1 MAMSTDIAP
10 PFSEVRA
17 ADARRRGHLDQSR
30 TNQAVAGARVPPHDE
45 DAERA
50 VLGAMLL
57 TSDAVADAVEILS
70 GEDFYRPAHQHVFNA
85 AIGLYTKGEPVDTVT
100 MHGELER
107 MDLSEA
113 TGGLRNLIELQSST
127 PVAANAAYY
136 AKIVA
141 ETARLRRLIRAA
153 GEVSELAYSRPADVG
168 AALDQAETL
177 IFHATEHENDPT
189 MERMNAL
196 LGGALT
202 ELEELYSR
210 GSSITG
216 VTTGFIDLD
225 KKLSGLQPSSLAV
238 LGARPSIGKT
248 SLALDIAVAAA
259 KGSADNYNSE
269 LAKNGE
275 GSDLEQK
282 EPHPVLFFSLEM
294 SHSEITQRVLGAEAR
309 VQTDRLRTGR
319 LNDEDWSKI
328 STAMGRLGELPLW
341 IDDSPSM
348 SILEVRAKSRRRHA
362 EAGGLTLVVVDY
374 LQLLL
379 GGNRN
384 ENRQVEVS
392 EFSRGLKTLARE
404 LKCPVLALSQLS
416 RAPEARQDKRPMLA
430 DLRESGA
437 IEQDA
442 DVVMFLY
449 RDEVYNPESKDR
461 GIAELQIAKHRSGP
475 TGLIKLI
482 FLPTFTKFVDAAP
495 QAIGNEPTGRT
506 SDPGAENF

>member
-1 MAMSTDIAP
+1 MSTNIAP
-10 PFSEVRA
+10 HLQEIRA
-17 ADARRRGHLDQSR
+17 DDARRQGNFDPDRRGPSS
-30 TNQAVAGARVPPHDE
+30 GGMRVPPHDE

-57 TSDAVADAVEILS
+57 TADAVADAVEILS
-70 GEDFYRPAHQHVFNA
+70 GQDFYRPAHQHVFNA

-100 MHGELER
+100 VHDELER
-107 MDLSEA
+107 MGFSEA
-113 TGGLRNLIELQSST
+113 TDGLRGLMELQSST

-141 ETARLRRLIRAA
+141 DTALLRRLIKAA
-153 GEVSELAYSRPADVG
+153 GEVSELAFSRPPNVG
-168 AALDQAETL
+168 DALDQAETL
-177 IFHATEHENDPT
+177 IFHAAERENDPT
-189 MERMNAL
+189 MERMNSL

-202 ELEELYSR
+202 ELEDLYSR
-210 GSSITG
+210 GSAITG
-216 VTTGFIDLD
+216 ITTGFADLD
-225 KKLSGLQPSSLAV
+225 KKLSGLQPSSLVV

-259 KGSADNYNSE
+259 KGALDSHNAALTENKEESAP
-269 LAKNGE
+269 
-275 GSDLEQK
+275 EQK

-294 SHSEITQRVLGAEAR
+294 SNSEITQRVLGSEAR
-309 VQTDRLRTGR
+309 VPTDRLRTGR
-319 LNDEDWSKI
+319 LNDDDWSKI

-341 IDDSPSM
+341 VDDSPSM

-374 LQLLL
+374 LQLLVG

-392 EFSRGLKTLARE
+392 EFSRGLKILARE

-416 RAPEARQDKRPMLA
+416 RAPETRQDKRPMLA

-461 GIAELQIAKHRSGP
+461 GIAELLIAKHRSGP
-475 TGLIKLI
+475 TGLVKLI
-482 FLPTFTKFVDAAP
+482 FLPNFTKFVDAALP
-495 QAIGNEPTGRT
+495 VSRDGPTG
-506 SDPGAENF
+506 SSNDPTTEDF